1 MPQDQLDALIA
12 RLASDPTFAASL
24 AAATTVAD
32 AQQIAAKHGFDVTT
46 AELTA
51 ATSSD
56 TLSDADLGGVAGG
69 GHSRAQSGLRSH
81 REMARSIGFNRSDQ
95 VSCRSARSR
104 KCPGWAI
111 SSS

>member
-56 TLSDADLGGVAGG
+56 TLSEADLEAVAGG
-69 GHSRAQSGLRSH
+69 GLFDTKKNCFHSNAV
-81 REMARSIGFNRSDQ
+81 A
-95 VSCRSARSR
+95 C
-104 KCPGWAI
+104 
-111 SSS
+111 

>member
-24 AAATTVAD
+24 AAATTVED
-32 AQQIAAKHGFDVTT
+32 AQQIASEHGFDVTS

-56 TLSDADLGGVAGG
+56 TLSDADLEAVAG
-69 GHSRAQSGLRSH
+69 SGLFDTKKNCFHSN
-81 REMARSIGFNRSDQ
+81 A
-95 VSCRSARSR
+95 VAC
-104 KCPGWAI
+104 
-111 SSS
+111 